1 MGYYTDFKLTITE
14 PIIGDEVCP
23 ESKVYKEIEKAFLKV
38 FLGKDSEE
46 DTNEYTYFD
55 ELVQYS
61 CNWKWYD
68 WEKDMKALAKLFPDI
83 YFTLEGEGEDREDWW
98 IAEFFGNRS
107 CVRRAE
113 ILPPD
118 RTTRV
123 WEED

>member
-1 MGYYTDFKLTITE
+1 MGYCTDFKLTIIE
-14 PIIGDEVCP
+14 PITGDEVCP
-23 ESKVYKEIEKAFLKV
+23 ESEVYGEIKKAFLEI
-38 FLGKDSEE
+38 FGEE
-46 DTNEYTYFD
+46 DTRDHTYFD
-55 ELVQYS
+55 ELVEYD

-68 WEKDMKALAKLFPDI
+68 WEEDMKALAKLFPDI

-113 ILPPD
+113 ILQPD